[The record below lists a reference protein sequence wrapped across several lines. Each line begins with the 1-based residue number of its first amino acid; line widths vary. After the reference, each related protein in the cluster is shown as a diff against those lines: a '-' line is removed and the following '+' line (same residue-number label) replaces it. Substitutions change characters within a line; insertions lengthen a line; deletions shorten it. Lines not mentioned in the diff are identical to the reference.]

1 MRGTLT
7 EECLARCLDKKH
19 PLVCGEH
26 TLHYTRRTNPTYAGN
41 TKISVG
47 QPVYVRLN
55 PAYARRTYGLLKI
68 PPPTEKHPHVCG
80 EDASLGCSDIA
91 DPETPTTMQGAP
103 SVATMMD
110 PNCGITPAYAGN
122 TFPYSTQGEGFRIT
136 PSLAGSTNCCSFG
149 ARGVYAGG
157 TPFQYCRRCDC
168 PAHPR
173 VCGEHAQFR

>member
-1 MRGTLT
+1 MRGTPLKV
-7 EECLARCLDKKH
+7 LAWEH
-19 PLVCGEH
+19 PCVCREH
-26 TLHYTRRTNPTYAGN
+26 RFSRQCMGSSPFRGIFTRSPSAVACARDTPAYAGN

-47 QPVYVRLN
+47 QPVYVRPN

-110 PNCGITPAYAGN
+110 PSCGITPAYAG
-122 TFPYSTQGEGFRIT
+122 STH
-136 PSLAGSTNCCSFG
+136 SSGST
-149 ARGVYAGG
+149 
-157 TPFQYCRRCDC
+157 RRLALD
-168 PAHPR
+168 HPR
-173 VCGEHAQFR
+173 VCREHRPSSPAIAVT